1 MSLDFPKRSAT
12 ENLRANYPTCEAK
25 WDKHLL
31 LFFKGGKEFYGD
43 VRHKKTPADAVLIT
57 FLNLVTKWAPVLVV
71 SGVLLPDQRWKSG
84 HAHRNQGKVP
94 SSKMLAQKQMLI
106 TRIAGA
112 NKNR

>member
-1 MSLDFPKRSAT
+1 VRRKILERIIPQSGVRTSIDYLS
-12 ENLRANYPTCEAK
+12 
-25 WDKHLL
+25 
-31 LFFKGGKEFYGD
+31 KGGKEFYSD

>member
-1 MSLDFPKRSAT
+1 VRLFYNSAFNKT
-12 ENLRANYPTCEAK
+12 WKLSRKAGFVPLIDC
-25 WDKHLL
+25 LS
-31 LFFKGGKEFYGD
+31 KGGKEFCSD
-43 VRHKKTPADAVLIT
+43 VRHKKPPADAVLIT

-71 SGVLLPDQRWKSG
+71 SGFLLPDQRWKSG